1 MKKLSFGEQLS
12 LLRKRKGLNQGELA
26 EKAGILREMISNYE
40 SGKITPR
47 AETLKKVAAA
57 LEVDFD
63 ELNGYILQEQ
73 EEKPK
78 DEPQTMYRY
87 DGNKLQYIETIS
99 DVVTLPVLGKVHA
112 GNPNLISEQEIIDLI
127 KLPRRIGRS
136 ADYALEISGMSMI
149 EAGINRG
156 DTVIVKVQEDA
167 DNGDI
172 VIARVG
178 ENYTI
183 KRLKKNE
190 KGEIWLEPANS
201 DYKAI
206 KGKNFEIVGIIT
218 YMIKRFK

>member
-1 MKKLSFGEQLS
+1 
-12 LLRKRKGLNQGELA
+12 
-26 EKAGILREMISNYE
+26 
-40 SGKITPR
+40 
-47 AETLKKVAAA
+47 
-57 LEVDFD
+57 
-63 ELNGYILQEQ
+63 
-73 EEKPK
+73 
-78 DEPQTMYRY
+78 
-87 DGNKLQYIETIS
+87 
-99 DVVTLPVLGKVHA
+99 
-112 GNPNLISEQEIIDLI
+112 
-127 KLPRRIGRS
+127 
-136 ADYALEISGMSMI
+136 MSMI

-201 DYKAI
+201 DYQVI

>member
-1 MKKLSFGEQLS
+1 MEKLSFGEQLS
-12 LLRKRKGLNQGELA
+12 LLRKRKGLKQGELA
-26 EKAGILREMISNYE
+26 DKARILREMISNYE

-47 AETLKKVAAA
+47 AETLKKIAAA
-57 LEVDFD
+57 LEVDFE
-63 ELNGYILQEQ
+63 ELNSYILQEQ

-78 DEPQTMYRY
+78 DEPQIMYRN

-112 GNPNLISEQEIIDLI
+112 GDPNLISEQEIIDLI

-136 ADYALEISGMSMI
+136 ADYALEVSGMSMI